1 LKAVARVLVVDGDR
15 ELRSGLSRALEDAGH
30 DVESLATMAAADAAV
45 RRADIV
51 VTDAMSPGL
60 RGTRARVLVTS
71 DDASESARIAAFEA
85 GADDFVARPFS
96 LREVVLRVRA
106 LLRRRNRGPAPA
118 DVIELAGIR
127 IDRSALRLWIEGREV
142 TTTTLEIRILIYLAE
157 QGGRA
162 VTRER
167 MLEDV
172 WRDPSLSVRVV
183 DTSIRRLR
191 AKLGE
196 ARELLRT
203 LRNVGYQLR
212 AD

>member
-1 LKAVARVLVVDGDR
+1 VARVLVVDGDR

-30 DVESLATMAAADAAV
+30 DVESVASTAAALV
-45 RRADIV
+45 PLRRADIV
-51 VTDAMSPGL
+51 VTGAMSPAL
-60 RGTRARVLVTS
+60 RGRGALVLVTS
-71 DDASESARIAAFEA
+71 GDASELARIAAFEA
-85 GADDFVARPFS
+85 GADDFVPRPFS
-96 LREVVLRVRA
+96 QRELVLRVRA
-106 LLRRRNRGPAPA
+106 LLRRRRRREETA

-127 IDRSALRLWIEGREV
+127 IDRSALRLWIGGREV
-142 TTTTLEIRILIYLAE
+142 TTTALEIRILIYLAE

-167 MLEDV
+167 MLEEV

>member
-1 LKAVARVLVVDGDR
+1 MARVLIVDGDR
-15 ELRSGLSRALEDAGH
+15 AVRSTIGRALEDAGYE
-30 DVESLATMAAADAAV
+30 VEEVGSLNAALGSL
-45 RRADIV
+45 RRADLV
-51 VTDAMSPGL
+51 VTDTMTRELA
-60 RGTRARVLVTS
+60 GTNALVLVTS
-71 DDASESARIAAFEA
+71 NDASEGARVEAFEA
-85 GADDFVARPFS
+85 GADDFVTRPFS
-96 LREVVLRVRA
+96 LREIVLRVRA
-106 LLRRRNRGPAPA
+106 LLRRRRAPELT
-118 DVIELAGIR
+118 DVIELDSLR
-127 IDRSALRLWIEGREV
+127 IDRSALRLWIGDKAV
-142 TTTTLEIRILIYLAE
+142 TTTTLEIRLLIYLAE

-167 MLEDV
+167 LLEDV
-172 WRDPSLSVRVV
+172 WGDGTLSVRVV

>member
-1 LKAVARVLVVDGDR
+1 MARVLLVDRD
-15 ELRSGLSRALEDAGH
+15 RALRVAVETALTDAGH
-30 DVESLATMAAADAAV
+30 DVESTASIATALPLLRA
-45 RRADIV
+45 RRADLV
-51 VTDAMSPGL
+51 VTDAMSPAL
-60 RGTRARVLVTS
+60 RAVHALVLVTS
-71 DDASESARIAAFEA
+71 DDASESARVEVFEA

-106 LLRRRNRGPAPA
+106 LLRRRTRSDEVQ
-118 DVIELAGIR
+118 DVLEIGALR
-127 IDRSALRLWIEGREV
+127 IDRSALRLWIAGQSV
-142 TTTTLEIRILIYLAE
+142 TTTTLEIRLLIYLAE

-167 MLEDV
+167 LLEDV
-172 WRDPSLSVRVV
+172 WGDPALSVRVV

-191 AKLGE
+191 AKLGS

-212 AD
+212 EG

>member
-1 LKAVARVLVVDGDR
+1 M
-15 ELRSGLSRALEDAGH
+15 LRSAVGRALEDAGH
-30 DVESLATMAAADAAV
+30 EVEEAPSLNAALV
-45 RRADIV
+45 SLRRADIV
-51 VTDAMSPGL
+51 VTDAMSRAL
-60 RGTRARVLVTS
+60 TGTNALVLVTS
-71 DDASESARIAAFEA
+71 SDGSEGARVEAFEA

-106 LLRRRNRGPAPA
+106 LLRRQRRN
-118 DVIELAGIR
+118 DETEVIELDSLR
-127 IDRSALRLWIEGREV
+127 IDRSALRLWVDGKAV
-142 TTTTLEIRILIYLAE
+142 TTTTLEIRLLIYLAE
-157 QGGRA
+157 QMGRA

-167 MLEDV
+167 LLEDV
-172 WRDPSLSVRVV
+172 WGDPTLSVRVV

-191 AKLGE
+191 TKLGE

>member
-1 LKAVARVLVVDGDR
+1 MARVLLVDRDR
-15 ELRSGLSRALEDAGH
+15 VLRSGLASALEDGGH
-30 DVESLATMAAADAAV
+30 EVESVGSVAAGLGAV
-45 RRADIV
+45 RRVDLV
-51 VTDAMSPGL
+51 VTDTMSPSL
-60 RGTRARVLVTS
+60 RGTSALVLVTS
-71 DDASESARIAAFEA
+71 DDASEMARVAAFEA

-96 LREVVLRVRA
+96 QREVVLRVRA
-106 LLRRRNRGPAPA
+106 LLRRRTRREEAA
-118 DVIELAGIR
+118 DVIELGGLR
-127 IDRSALRLWIEGREV
+127 IDRSALRLWIDGRAV
-142 TTTTLEIRILIYLAE
+142 TTTTLEIRLLIYLAE

-167 MLEDV
+167 LLEDV
-172 WRDPSLSVRVV
+172 WRDPALSVRVV

-212 AD
+212 AN